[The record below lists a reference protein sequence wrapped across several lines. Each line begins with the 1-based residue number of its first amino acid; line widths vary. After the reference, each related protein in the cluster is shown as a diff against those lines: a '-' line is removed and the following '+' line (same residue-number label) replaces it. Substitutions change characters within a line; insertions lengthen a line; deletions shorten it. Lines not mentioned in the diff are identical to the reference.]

1 MVLAASAGGIAGAT
15 SAIFPAAIAT
25 SRTASM
31 PLRASMTW
39 PPLRSRSYLA
49 AGAGVW
55 AWNRTAPAT
64 IAASTP
70 VANSARFT
78 MLRPAVVPAPGAS
91 P

>member
-1 MVLAASAGGIAGAT
+1 MVLPASAGGIAGAT

-49 AGAGVW
+49 PAVEDDAAGVW
-55 AWNRTAPAT
+55 AWNRAAPAT
-64 IAASTP
+64 TAAITP
-70 VANSARFT
+70 ERTVH
-78 MLRPAVVPAPGAS
+78 AS
-91 P
+91 S